1 MNWVKGAEV
10 YLFCT
15 PGNRANP
22 GPREKSYHINLTYSY
37 VRLM

>member
-10 YLFCT
+10 CLRRQ
-15 PGNRANP
+15 GKRANP
-22 GPREKSYHINLTYSY
+22 ATREKSYHINLTYSY